1 MKIAEKK
8 EVLNG
13 RGVVVSYANGK
24 GSKGYFYRE
33 RIEGTKKYRQ
43 KKIEGADNLI
53 EAVEMAMD
61 TALEMREEEPH
72 HLSLLTTTNPKDD
85 GLSLLQR
92 EEKVLRKKERLAR
105 LEKKK
110 ENPQMTIHKALEE

>member
-1 MKIAEKK
+1 LKIAEKK

-43 KKIEGADNLI
+43 KKIEGAENLI

-61 TALEMREEEPH
+61 TALEMREEQPH
-72 HLSLLTTTNPKDD
+72 HLSLLTTTKPKDD
-85 GLSLLQR
+85 GLSLLER
-92 EEKVLRKKERLAR
+92 EEKGTISSTRE
-105 LEKKK
+105 EKR
-110 ENPQMTIHKALEE
+110 EPSNDYPESS

>member
-24 GSKGYFYRE
+24 GSKGFFYRE

-43 KKIEGADNLI
+43 KKIEGAENLI

-72 HLSLLTTTNPKDD
+72 HLSLLITTKSKNDS
-85 GLSLLQR
+85 LSLL
-92 EEKVLRKKERLAR
+92 ETKKTPRRISKRLW
-105 LEKKK
+105 
-110 ENPQMTIHKALEE
+110 